1 MERVAGIGPASSAWK
16 AEVLPLYH
24 TRKNTLVFHQEQQ
37 EYFKVK
43 KNALPYFINTFINS
57 D

>member
-24 TRKNTLVFHQEQQ
+24 TRKNTLLKILFHQ

-43 KNALPYFINTFINS
+43 KNALPYFINSFINS